1 MNFLLSVLF
10 AAAAAITG
18 PGDQTYVR
26 GETLDYTLAWMKVT
40 GGTARMTIS
49 PANDSLY
56 RITSVARSTGGI
68 ARLFK
73 VRDEIETTV
82 DRSDFSTISYVKRL
96 DERGDK
102 MVETTTIE
110 DGVATR
116 KRKKIKKVQVPRP
129 VYDPISVIYYFR
141 TLELAPGKSYELNLI
156 SDGKLYTV
164 HARVIRRE
172 TVQTPAGTFNALLV
186 EPQMISGGVQ
196 REERLFIWYS
206 DDERHLP
213 VRIRTEV
220 KFGSVTATLRAVT
233 PGVTST
239 DPQVPSRSEARSQ
252 ASSQL
257 Q

>member
-1 MNFLLSVLF
+1 MSFLLSVLL
-10 AAAAAITG
+10 AATAAISG
-18 PGDQTYVR
+18 PVTETYVR
-26 GETLDYTLAWMKVT
+26 GETLDYTLAWMKVS
-40 GGTARMTIS
+40 GGHARMTIS
-49 PANDSLY
+49 PADDTHY
-56 RITSVARSTGGI
+56 RITSVARSSGGI

-82 DRSDFSTISYVKRL
+82 DRSDFSTVRYIKRL

-116 KRKKIKKVQVPRP
+116 KRKKIKKVPVPRP
-129 VYDPISVIYYFR
+129 IFDPISVIYYFR
-141 TLELAPGKSYELNLI
+141 TLELSPGKSYELNLI

-172 TVQTPAGTFNALLV
+172 NVQTPAGTFSTLLV
-186 EPQMISGGVQ
+186 EPEMVSAGVQ

-220 KFGSVTATLRAVT
+220 KFGSVTATLKSVT
-233 PGVTST
+233 AGVTST
-239 DPQVPSRSEARSQ
+239 DPPAASR
-252 ASSQL
+252 SQL

>member
-1 MNFLLSVLF
+1 M
-10 AAAAAITG
+10 
-18 PGDQTYVR
+18 DQTYSR

-49 PANDSLY
+49 PSGDSLY

-68 ARLFK
+68 SRLFK

-82 DRSDFSTISYVKRL
+82 ARSDFSTIQYVKRL

-116 KRKKIKKVQVPRP
+116 KRKKIKKIPVSRP
-129 VYDPISVIYYFR
+129 IFDPISVIYYFR

-164 HARVIRRE
+164 HAHVLRRE
-172 TVQTPAGTFNALLV
+172 TVQTPAGTFNTLLV
-186 EPQMISGGVQ
+186 EPQMVSAGVQ

-220 KFGSVTATLRAVT
+220 KFGSVTATLKSVT

-239 DPQVPSRSEARSQ
+239 DPPPPSRS
-252 ASSQL
+252 QL

>member
-1 MNFLLSVLF
+1 VNFLLSLIL
-10 AAAAAITG
+10 AATAVAG
-18 PGDQTYVR
+18 PVAETYER

-40 GGTARMTIS
+40 GGSARMTIS
-49 PANDSLY
+49 PADDANY
-56 RITSVARSTGGI
+56 RITSVARSSGGI

-82 DRSDFSTISYVKRL
+82 DRTDFSTVRYVKRL

-116 KRKKIKKVQVPRP
+116 KRKKIKKVPVPRP
-129 VYDPISVIYYFR
+129 VFDPISVIYYFR
-141 TLELAPGKSYELNLI
+141 TLELAPGKSYELTLI

-164 HARVIRRE
+164 HARVVRRE
-172 TVQTPAGTFNALLV
+172 NIQTPAGTFSTLLV
-186 EPQMISGGVQ
+186 EPQMASAGVQ

-220 KFGSVTATLRAVT
+220 KFGSVTATLKAVT
-233 PGVTST
+233 AGVTST
-239 DPQVPSRSEARSQ
+239 DPPAPSRS
-252 ASSQL
+252 QL